1 MDSVGGCMKLS
12 TRLTKIAEQ
21 IPTGS
26 RLADIGSDH
35 ALLPVF
41 AMRKG
46 IITEAIAGEV
56 NVGPRDAAQRQ
67 VNEAGLKEKINVR
80 LGNGLAVI
88 EPGEVDVVTIAGM
101 GGVLIVSILS
111 EGIDK
116 LAGVQR
122 LVLQP
127 NVGEENVRRWLLE
140 HDWFLSHEQI
150 LEEDG
155 RIYEILTADRLPD
168 ASVQNQQLYA
178 GITLTARSTDHQV
191 NDYHVDQDSLL
202 RFGPYLIQEGS
213 TIFQYKWSQEIN
225 KLEKVAASTGK
236 SENEEA
242 QAKSAAFRQQ
252 LQTVKEVL
260 VCLQK
265 DKL

>member
-46 IITEAIAGEV
+46 IITKAIAGEV
-56 NVGPRDAAQRQ
+56 NAGPRDAAQRQ

-116 LAGVQR
+116 LDGVKR

-168 ASVQNQQLYA
+168 SSASNKQLYS
-178 GITLTARSTDHQV
+178 GLTLN
-191 NDYHVDQDSLL
+191 NDSHTYEIDEDGLL

-213 TIFQYKWSQEIN
+213 AIFQKKWAHEIN

-242 QAKSAAFRQQ
+242 QVKTTAFRQQ
-252 LQTVKEVL
+252 IQQVKEVL
-260 VCLQK
+260 LCLQK

>member
-46 IITEAIAGEV
+46 MITEAIAGEV

-88 EPGEVDVVTIAGM
+88 QPGEVDVVTIAGM

-111 EGIDK
+111 EGLDK
-116 LAGVQR
+116 LEGVKR
-122 LVLQP
+122 LILQP

-140 HDWFLSHEQI
+140 HNWYLSHEQI

-168 ASVQNQQLYA
+168 AVELNQQLYK
-178 GITLTARSTDHQV
+178 GITLTSHSETNQAHGYV
-191 NDYHVDQDSLL
+191 VDRDSLL

-213 TIFQYKWSQEIN
+213 SIFQYKWSQEIH

-242 QAKSAAFRQQ
+242 QAKSAVFRQQ

-260 VCLQK
+260 LCLQK